1 MKKNLLIIAIL
12 LGIVL
17 SVPFWTRQADRPI
30 DGGYPWQIE
39 VHADGL
45 STVFGLTLGRTT
57 FTEARGKLGEGMKL
71 ALLSTDSGDDSVEM
85 YYSHFSAGRLSGR
98 LVIVADLAVETL
110 AGMRQRAV
118 RSGGAHS
125 FRLHSD
131 DLPLVLQAP
140 IKTLT
145 FIPVVDL
152 DKDIIL
158 QRFGQPQE
166 IISRNDKLSHYLYPQ
181 KGLDLILDTDGKEV
195 LQYIAPRDFN
205 KLHDPLKL

>member
-12 LGIVL
+12 LGLIL
-17 SVPFWTRQADRPI
+17 SIPFWTRQPDAPI
-30 DGGYPWQIE
+30 DGNYPWQID
-39 VHADGL
+39 VHEDGL

-57 FTEARGKLGEGMKL
+57 FTEARVKLGEGMKL

-98 LVIVADLAVETL
+98 LILVADLAAETL
-110 AGMRQRAV
+110 AGMRQRAI

-131 DLPLVLQAP
+131 DLPSVLQAP

-152 DKDIIL
+152 DKDIII

-166 IISRNDKLSHYLYPQ
+166 IISRNDMLSHYLYPQ
-181 KGLDLILDTDGKEV
+181 KGLDLILDKDGKEV
-195 LQYIAPRDFN
+195 LQYIAPREFN
-205 KLHDPLKL
+205 KLHDPLKR